1 MPHLTPGIDVLI
13 VDDEPDVLHSEALA
27 LRMEGI
33 SRVATAGS
41 GQEAARLVEEKGA
54 VVAVLDINMPDMDGV
69 ALLEKIM
76 ECRPDTTAIML
87 TGREDAETAVRC
99 MKLGAFD
106 YIVKPV
112 DNIRFVTAVRKAMEH
127 GELRKES
134 GRLGRSLLT
143 ETLQHP
149 EAFSHIVGADPRIR
163 DICRYIEAV
172 APTSVPVLITGET
185 GVGKELFAQAVHRAS
200 RATGE
205 FVSVNTAGIDD
216 ALLSDTLFGH
226 RRGAFTGADRDRE
239 GLIEKARHGT
249 LFLDEIGDLRPES
262 QIRLLRLLQ
271 EGVYYPVGADAPRRC
286 LARLVAAT
294 NVDLVEAQAAG
305 SFRKDLFYR
314 LQSHRFHVPPLR
326 ERKDDIPALALHFLE
341 KAAAE
346 MGKKVPAVPREFN
359 CILQNY
365 SFPGNVREL
374 RGMIYDAVVRHA
386 SGVLSLASLPI
397 GPASSPA
404 APNSQSD
411 STPRPPEGIVFPER
425 LPTLKETEE
434 ALAEEALRRADGNKT
449 LAARL
454 IGVTRKT
461 LRAKV

>member
-1 MPHLTPGIDVLI
+1 MPHLTADIDVLI
-13 VDDEPDVLHSEALA
+13 VDDEPDALHSEALA

-41 GQEAARLVEEKGA
+41 GREAARLFEEKGVA
-54 VVAVLDINMPDMDGV
+54 VAVLDINMPDMDGV
-69 ALLEKIM
+69 ALLERIM
-76 ECRPDTTAIML
+76 ELRPDTTAIML
-87 TGREDAETAVRC
+87 TGRDDVETAVRC

-112 DNIRFVTAVRKAMEH
+112 DNIRFLTAVRKAMEH

-134 GRLGRSLLT
+134 NRLSRSLLGGA
-143 ETLQHP
+143 LQHP
-149 EAFSHIVGADPRIR
+149 EAFSHIIGTDPRIR

-305 SFRKDLFYR
+305 AFRKDLFYR

-346 MGKKVPAVPREFN
+346 MGKTVPAIPRELFPL
-359 CILQNY
+359 LQNCN
-365 SFPGNVREL
+365 FAGNIREL
-374 RGMIYDAVVRHA
+374 RGMIYDAMVRHA
-386 SGVLSLASLPI
+386 SGVLSLASLQV
-397 GPASSPA
+397 GLA
-404 APNSQSD
+404 APTAREDAQPCGA
-411 STPRPPEGIVFPER
+411 PRPAEGIVFPDR

-434 ALAEEALRRADGNKT
+434 ALAEEALRRAGGNKT

-461 LRAKV
+461 LRTKV